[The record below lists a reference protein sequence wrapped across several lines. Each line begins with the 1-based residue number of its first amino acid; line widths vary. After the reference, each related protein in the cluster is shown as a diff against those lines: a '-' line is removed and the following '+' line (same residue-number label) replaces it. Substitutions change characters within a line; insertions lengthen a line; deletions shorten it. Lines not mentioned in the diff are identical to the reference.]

1 MNETLRC
8 EKSCRRV
15 LVNFVARFSPIL
27 FIMALS
33 RKLALLHSFL
43 LPYFAALI
51 SSANSLFSLRCIYFS
66 LVAIPPL
73 I

>member
-1 MNETLRC
+1 MRNHAAGYSLILLP
-8 EKSCRRV
+8 V
-15 LVNFVARFSPIL
+15 FSPIL